1 MGVLLIQYGY
11 WFVST
16 PWIGTPGVLI
26 LEYPRGCRNSPLGY
40 HPYVPRRYPLV
51 YPNRTCR
58 MPYSA
63 PERCWCGEL
72 GLPGTALCLAHTPQ
86 KSGWELRPTAWKNVD
101 GKTYR
106 KWKKL
111 RNRFIKENPFCNLCG
126 MIATEVDHID
136 GIKAIENALTLLDE
150 NRLQSLCH
158 ECHAAKTR
166 EASRKSRNSIKKLRR
181 GNSPR
186 NAG

>member
-1 MGVLLIQYGY
+1 
-11 WFVST
+11 
-16 PWIGTPGVLI
+16 
-26 LEYPRGCRNSPLGY
+26 
-40 HPYVPRRYPLV
+40 
-51 YPNRTCR
+51 

-72 GLPGTALCLAHTPQ
+72 GLPGTALCLVHTPQ

-106 KWKKL
+106 KWKTL

-136 GIKAIENALTLLDE
+136 GIKAIENELTILDE

-158 ECHAAKTR
+158 ECHSKKTR

-181 GNSPR
+181 GNFP
-186 NAG
+186 